1 MDAKDFEVVSKKTLF
16 KGFFQV
22 DEYIFKHRLFEG
34 GWGGEISREVLE
46 HGHASCCLLF
56 DLDLDQLVFLEQLR
70 QGAFAALVSRW
81 YDIEKGSLWLI
92 EVVAGIIEYGEKP
105 LDVPRRE
112 AVEETGCK
120 IKDI

>member
-1 MDAKDFEVVSKKTLF
+1 M
-16 KGFFQV
+16 
-22 DEYIFKHRLFEG
+22 
-34 GWGGEISREVLE
+34 
-46 HGHASCCLLF
+46 
-56 DLDLDQLVFLEQLR
+56 FLEQLR